1 MNWLII
7 LPKFAGAHPTFS
19 HTQRTKT
26 AKTVLDVPKLPS
38 WGIRDWNFDK
48 FCNETTTFHRF
59 HAKIILKIPNIFPL
73 SSVAGQPVQIP
84 WPLPT
89 NRHASAP

>member
-7 LPKFAGAHPTFS
+7 LPN
-19 HTQRTKT
+19 TQRTKT
-26 AKTVLDVPKLPS
+26 DWMCQNFQVGGS
-38 WGIRDWNFDK
+38 GIGKFDN